1 MVAHP
6 ADPGRVAGEAARA
19 FDAAGIP
26 YLVGGSVAST
36 VHGEPRGTLDVDFAV
51 HMEPAQAEGL
61 RAALAERFIV
71 DVLSIREAALAK
83 RMFNAIHSELFVK
96 ADVHVRE
103 STGHSKA
110 EMDRAMEVEL
120 TGAGGLVRVASP
132 EDVVLRKLWWFR
144 EGGEVS
150 ERQWRDVLGVL
161 RVRGDRL
168 ELDHME
174 RWAGALGVEELLS
187 RALGER

>member
-51 HMEPAQAEGL
+51 HMGEAKAEAL
-61 RAALAERFIV
+61 HAALADRFIV
-71 DVLSIREAALAK
+71 DVESIRDAARAK
-83 RMFNAIHSELFVK
+83 RMFNAIDAELFVK

-103 STGHSKA
+103 AFGHSKA
-110 EMDRAMEVEL
+110 EMDRAIEVEL
-120 TGAGGLVRVASP
+120 AVASGPVRVAGP
-132 EDVVLRKLWWFR
+132 EDVALRKLWWFR
-144 EGGEVS
+144 EKGEVS
-150 ERQWRDVLGVL
+150 DRQWRDVLGVL
-161 RVRGDRL
+161 RARGGGL
-168 ELDHME
+168 EFDHME
-174 RWAGALGVEELLS
+174 RWADELGVGDLLS
-187 RALGER
+187 KALAER